1 VPDNMTLQM
10 PDPGALPRAL
20 DPASVR
26 FYVRP
31 LGIHW
36 GPPPLGVDAVP
47 FAGGRAWFAW
57 AELAVRSSHGVHR
70 YRAPVAALQP
80 WARTLGAWAADRIES
95 FFASYRVALEPFAGL
110 VLDRPRLMGVINVTP
125 DSFSDGGEALSAEV
139 ALARARAMSAAGADI
154 LDIGGESTRPGAAP
168 VMEAEELSRVLPVVA
183 PLAAEGR
190 LVSIDTRN
198 AGVMGAATAA
208 GARIVNDVSA
218 ATHDPAAPGAIAQ
231 SGAAVVMM
239 HTSGDPRTMQ
249 NDPRYEDVV
258 LDVFDYL
265 EARIAAMLAA
275 GVPRRLILIDPG
287 IGFGKT
293 IEHNRC
299 ILSAIALYKGLG
311 VGVLLGVSRKSF
323 IGRTAGIANPKDRL
337 PGSLALL
344 LHGFDQGVDVV
355 RVHDVAESV
364 QALALWRSVRNDS

>member
-1 VPDNMTLQM
+1 MPDNATPQT
-10 PDPGALPRAL
+10 PDSGALPRNL
-20 DPASVR
+20 DPASAR
-26 FYVRP
+26 LYVRP
-31 LGIHW
+31 LGIQW
-36 GPPPLGVDAVP
+36 GSRPSFVDAVP
-47 FAGGRAWFAW
+47 FAGGRAWFSS
-57 AELAVRSSHGVHR
+57 AELAVRSSGVVHR
-70 YRAPVAALQP
+70 YRTPATALSRWADGIGP
-80 WARTLGAWAADRIES
+80 WAAHRIES
-95 FFASYRVALEPFAGL
+95 FFASYAVAPEPFADL

-125 DSFSDGGEALSAEV
+125 DSFSDGGETLSTES

-168 VMEAEELSRVLPVVA
+168 VPEADELLRVLPVVA

-190 LVSIDTRN
+190 LISIDTRK
-198 AGVMGAATAA
+198 AGVMRAAAAA

-218 ATHDPAAPGAIAQ
+218 ATHDPAALAAVADA
-231 SGAAVVMM
+231 GAAVVLM
-239 HTSGDPRTMQ
+239 HALGDPRTMQ
-249 NDPRYEDVV
+249 KDPRYDDAA

-265 EARIAAMLAA
+265 EARVAAALAA
-275 GVPRRLILIDPG
+275 GIPRRSILIDPG

-293 IEHNRC
+293 AEHNRA
-299 ILSAIALYKGLG
+299 ILSMIALYKGLG

-323 IGRTAGIANPKDRL
+323 IGRTAGAADPKDRL

-355 RVHDVAESV
+355 RVHDVAESA